1 MARTPAFQADDA
13 SSILVAR
20 SNENPVTQQGT
31 QATTPI
37 EFRAC
42 EDHRYRS

>member
-20 SNENPVTQQGT
+20 SNQNPISRQGT
-31 QATTPI
+31 LTLTPI
-37 EFRAC
+37 EFRSC